1 MKAKPYLDII
11 KELGYFVVEED
22 TETTYDTH
30 DLYEEDVYYSYY
42 VTYGKGEKARIE
54 LYLIAD
60 GLHEVSEF
68 MKSNNYGDLRL
79 EKLRAYYNDEYDGAY
94 DESDES
100 TCLIFYE
107 VSTQLN
113 DEEVMD
119 INRLTPEL
127 FRTILKVK
135 ESKEAESEYSHKILQ
150 RYLDAYYNIIVP
162 IVNPV
167 VKLKGIKFESSVL
180 SGFKMQN
187 RNIELDYYS
196 KDDAYIFTIG
206 VDYLTGKLYFY
217 VDSGN
222 VMFDFE
228 SKVTTKGRLLELLK
242 SYGI

>member
-22 TETTYDTH
+22 TDTTYDTN
-30 DLYEEDVYYSYY
+30 DPYEEDVYYSYC

-54 LYLIAD
+54 LSLIAD

-79 EKLRAYYNDEYDGAY
+79 ENLRAYYNDEYDEIY
-94 DESDES
+94 DES

-107 VSTQLN
+107 VGTRLDN
-113 DEEVMD
+113 EEVMD

-127 FRTILKVK
+127 FRTILKVT

-150 RYLDAYYNIIVP
+150 RYLDVYYNIIVP

-180 SGFKMQN
+180 NGFEVQN
-187 RNIELDYYS
+187 RNIELTYYS